1 MGCCCPGVVG
11 CRVNDYAF
19 TGWNYEPMIRQGEP
33 RAVMFTVEG
42 EPMVK
47 ARPRVTRSGHTYT
60 PKTTVDAEK
69 RVREAF
75 EVTGCEPFS
84 NAVGVELA
92 FFQGTRARKDIDNM
106 EKLVLD
112 ALNGVAWVD
121 DVQVNVILAR
131 RVYTVKDRARTVV
144 RIFEA
149 SEGVDIEA

>member
-1 MGCCCPGVVG
+1 MT
-11 CRVNDYAF
+11 DYHF
-19 TGWNYEPMIRQGEP
+19 TGWNYEPMIRRGES
-33 RAVMFTVEG
+33 RAVLFTVLG

-47 ARPRVTRSGHTYT
+47 ARPRVTRTGHTYT
-60 PKTTVDAEK
+60 PKTTVEAEK

-75 EVTGCEPFS
+75 EATGCEPFS

-112 ALNGVAWVD
+112 ALNGSAWVD
-121 DVQVNVILAR
+121 DVQVSVILAR
-131 RVYTVKDRARTVV
+131 RVFTVKDRARTVV

-149 SEGVDIEA
+149 SEGFDDE